1 MYLCSLSN
9 TRVFTWSLL
18 ENQLFA
24 QGNNETLY
32 FASVCL
38 SNHLVFLHIILIWYN
53 ILNIFSKKRKY
64 LSCFL
69 HFFLKCTLYSHIFMQ
84 TDNALYAS
92 AQMLKFINEFTKP
105 LNLQRNPKD
114 TYSLHCFISQKS
126 QIFYLFFTK
135 YSVFLMVLR
144 NK

>member
-1 MYLCSLSN
+1 
-9 TRVFTWSLL
+9 
-18 ENQLFA
+18 
-24 QGNNETLY
+24 
-32 FASVCL
+32 
-38 SNHLVFLHIILIWYN
+38 
-53 ILNIFSKKRKY
+53 
-64 LSCFL
+64 
-69 HFFLKCTLYSHIFMQ
+69 MQ
-84 TDNALYAS
+84 TDNAFYGS

-126 QIFYLFFTK
+126 LTFYLFFTK

>member
-1 MYLCSLSN
+1 MFSHD
-9 TRVFTWSLL
+9 
-18 ENQLFA
+18 LFRKT
-24 QGNNETLY
+24 N
-32 FASVCL
+32 CL
-38 SNHLVFLHIILIWYN
+38 HKGIIRPSILQVFLCQIIWSFYISFLYDIIIW
-53 ILNIFSKKRKY
+53 IIFAKKKISKF
-64 LSCFL
+64 SL

-84 TDNALYAS
+84 TDNAFYGS

-126 QIFYLFFTK
+126 LTFYLFFTK